1 MRCAQLC
8 YASEHNKTW
17 PSPLRV
23 NYLDELVNSCMAL
36 MRNKDYSGGFY
47 SILSRVSTLARDSDI
62 VNSVCL
68 FICPS
73 VRYVLIFYGNGLTY
87 YHNFATAR

>member
-8 YASEHNKTW
+8 YALEHNKTW
-17 PSPLRV
+17 PNPLREH
-23 NYLDELVNSCMAL
+23 YLDELVNSCMAL

-62 VNSVCL
+62 PVAILSVCL
-68 FICPS
+68 S
-73 VRYVLIFYGNGLTY
+73 VRRSVTF
-87 YHNFATAR
+87 